1 MNRIQR
7 KTIALCMSFVL
18 LIFTICQA
26 QAMTRVVLPAT
37 DTAAAETA
45 MSRSM
50 DMPAGCHE
58 LVAAHE
64 QATGKDL
71 VTPDCH
77 GECQHV
83 HQADIAKKLPLP
95 DVVALVTLCELP
107 VMAQTAGAQ
116 SLALL
121 PALVDPGDPHP
132 VIRFQRFLE

>member
-37 DTAAAETA
+37 DTADAALYA
-45 MSRSM
+45 SM
-50 DMPAGCHE
+50 EMPAGC
-58 LVAAHE
+58 HE